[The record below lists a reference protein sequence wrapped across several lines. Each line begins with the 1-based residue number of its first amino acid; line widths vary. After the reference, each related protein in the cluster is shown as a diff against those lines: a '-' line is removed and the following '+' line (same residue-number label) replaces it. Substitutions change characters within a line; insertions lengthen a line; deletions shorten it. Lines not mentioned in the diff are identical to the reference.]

1 MYVPDLFSHLF
12 RFDLINRLKG
22 WHNPSSL
29 GITHLHGARVLLK
42 RWLSI
47 DEQNTISPDNDCS
60 SRMKSFTI
68 GIMAYWE
75 AMASFILN
83 QPLDTIA
90 YMDCFNNPDYTASYQ
105 PNPWT
110 GICTP
115 LFIYLAKTG
124 TLGRQRSMVQRLAL
138 ETATAGVKEFLDYG
152 LMQRAYGL
160 EKQILEYRPPDQSQI
175 SDTGDP
181 RTPVSHLI
189 QIAQIYRL
197 AVLLQLYQSFPELLE
212 VGSGGTVHYG
222 TRKNTLSSMLS
233 MSSSMLTLIATI
245 PRTSGVNC
253 LLTLPLII
261 AGSTLQQTAHRVPD
275 VTPGLSSRDIIAA
288 ELLAIHNQDSVIS
301 YWRNF
306 VRERITAVH
315 QYVGVAA
322 ITRGL
327 EILEKVWAQADL
339 KSALSNASNVLIG
352 SLSTSLV
359 LWPDVMADEKLET
372 ILG

>member
-1 MYVPDLFSHLF
+1 MSNIFTHVFSF
-12 RFDLINRLKG
+12 CLINTLKG

-47 DEQNTISPDNDCS
+47 DEQNIALSVNHCS
-60 SRMKSFTI
+60 SRTKSFI
-68 GIMAYWE
+68 SGIMAYWE
-75 AMASFILN
+75 AVASFVSN
-83 QPLDTIA
+83 QPMDMIA
-90 YMDCFNNPDYTASYQ
+90 YMDCFSKPDHTITYQ

-115 LFIYLAKTG
+115 LFVYMSNVG
-124 TLGRQRSMVQRLAL
+124 TLGRQRSMVQRLTL
-138 ETATAGVKEFLDYG
+138 ETATTGIKESLDSG
-152 LMQRAYGL
+152 LMQRAYEL
-160 EKQILEYRPPDQSQI
+160 EKQVHEYRPPDHSQI
-175 SDTGDP
+175 GDTDDP

-189 QIAQIYRL
+189 RIAQIYRL

-212 VGSGGTVHYG
+212 IASDKMVQHD
-222 TRKNTLSSMLS
+222 TRNNTLLSMLA
-233 MSSSMLTLIATI
+233 MSYSILTLIAAI

-261 AGSTLQQTAHRVPD
+261 AGSTLQQTAHCVPE
-275 VTPGLSSRDIIAA
+275 VILSLPSRDIIAA
-288 ELLAIHNQDSVIS
+288 EILALNNQDNVIS
-301 YWRNF
+301 YWRDF

-322 ITRGL
+322 IIRGL

-339 KSALSNASNVLIG
+339 KSAASSSLLG
-352 SLSTSLV
+352 SLSATLV
-359 LWPDVMADEKLET
+359 LWPDVMADERLET

>member
-1 MYVPDLFSHLF
+1 M
-12 RFDLINRLKG
+12 NGLKG

-29 GITHLHGARVLLK
+29 GTTHLHGARILLK

-47 DEQNTISPDNDCS
+47 DEQNMIPPANHCF
-60 SRMKSFTI
+60 SRIKSFTI

-90 YMDCFNNPDYTASYQ
+90 YMDSLNNPDYTATYQ

-124 TLGRQRSMVQRLAL
+124 NLGRQRSMVQRLTL

-152 LMQRAYGL
+152 LMQRADEL
-160 EKQILEYRPPDQSQI
+160 EKQILEYRTPNLNQMK
-175 SDTGDP
+175 DTGDP
-181 RTPVSHLI
+181 KTPINHLI

-212 VGSGGTVHYG
+212 VGFDGTIHYD
-222 TRKNTLSSMLS
+222 TRNNTLSSMLA
-233 MSSSMLTLIATI
+233 MSSSILTLIAAI

-261 AGSTLQQTAHRVPD
+261 AGSTLQQNAHCVPE
-275 VTPGLSSRDIIAA
+275 VTPGLSSRDIVAA

-301 YWRNF
+301 HWRDF
-306 VRERITAVH
+306 VRERVTAVH
-315 QYVGVAA
+315 HYVGVAA

-339 KSALSNASNVLIG
+339 KSAVNNPLMG
-352 SLSTSLV
+352 SLSATFI
-359 LWPDVMADEKLET
+359 LWPDVMADERLET

>member
-1 MYVPDLFSHLF
+1 M
-12 RFDLINRLKG
+12 
-22 WHNPSSL
+22 
-29 GITHLHGARVLLK
+29 
-42 RWLSI
+42 
-47 DEQNTISPDNDCS
+47 E
-60 SRMKSFTI
+60 SFTI

-83 QPLDTIA
+83 QSLDTIA
-90 YMDCFNNPDYTASYQ
+90 YMDCFNYPDYTASYQ

-110 GICTP
+110 GICTA
-115 LFIYLAKTG
+115 LFIYLARTG
-124 TLGRQRSMVQRLAL
+124 TLGRQRSMVQRLTL

-152 LMQRAYGL
+152 LMQRAYVL
-160 EKQILEYRPPDQSQI
+160 ERQILEYRPPDQRQI
-175 SDTGDP
+175 NDTGDP

-212 VGSGGTVHYG
+212 VGFDGTVHYD
-222 TRKNTLSSMLS
+222 TRNNALLSMLA
-233 MSSSMLTLIATI
+233 MSSSILTLIATI

-253 LLTLPLII
+253 VLTLPLII
-261 AGSTLQQTAHRVPD
+261 AGSTLQQTAHCVPD

-301 YWRNF
+301 YWRDF

-315 QYVGVAA
+315 QYVGVVA

-339 KSALSNASNVLIG
+339 KSVLSNPLMG

-359 LWPDVMADEKLET
+359 LWPDVMADERLET